1 MPEKPYEIGSEF
13 NYEPSEQG
21 EDLLS
26 LFRGRGEACFT
37 RCGRDA
43 IGLIAEDIR
52 RKKQPSGKSGDA
64 PETAGAEEP
73 SAYMAF
79 LPALSCDSMVL
90 PFRTHGFEVCFYA
103 LRKDLT
109 PDLQSLQG
117 LLRQKMQSRRICP
130 AVLLMNLFGSAD
142 IHAAAEQIRIGCPSA
157 VIIEDITHLLFN
169 PEKQETH
176 CADYLIGSIR
186 KWLGVPDGAAAVS
199 LSGGFRAEAE
209 QRETAFTT
217 LRAEALRLKTE
228 YLRTGDPDTKK
239 KFRALFSQAEQ
250 SLDDGMLPAAM
261 SEQSRRYLSCIDME
275 RIRSRRTANYHALYK
290 ALAVL
295 PENGTAFRMLPEL
308 PETTVPFMLPV
319 VLRHADEPDSARRHS
334 PDTPDRTD
342 LSGRDVFEKQLAA
355 RNLYAP
361 VLWPIAEEAAACCPV
376 SRDFSEHM
384 LAFWIDQRYG
394 PDDMLHAAAV
404 FTEELRKEHISR
416 GGEKCV

>member
-13 NYEPSEQG
+13 NYESAERG

-26 LFRGRGEACFT
+26 LFRGRGDVRFM

-52 RKKQPSGKSGDA
+52 LKRQPAGKPGDA
-64 PETAGAEEP
+64 PETAGAEET

-90 PFRTHGFEVCFYA
+90 PFRVHGFEVHFYA
-103 LRKDLT
+103 LREDLA
-109 PDLQSLQG
+109 PDLQSLQE

-142 IHAAAEQIRIGCPSA
+142 IHAAAEQIRIECPSA

-199 LSGGFRAEAE
+199 LSGAFRAEAE

-217 LRAEALRLKTE
+217 FRAEALRLKTE

-261 SEQSRRYLSCIDME
+261 SEQSRRYLSCIDMD
-275 RIRSRRTANYHALYK
+275 RIRSRRTANYHALYR
-290 ALAVL
+290 ALTAL
-295 PENGTAFRMLPEL
+295 PENARAFRMLPEL

-319 VLRHADEPDSARRHS
+319 VLQYADEEERVGQQP
-334 PDTPDRTD
+334 PDTQSRTE
-342 LSGRDVFEKQLAA
+342 LSGRDAFEKQLAA
-355 RNLYAP
+355 RNLYMP
-361 VLWPIAEEAAACCPV
+361 VLWPIAEEAAACCSV
-376 SRDFSEHM
+376 SRNFSEHM

-404 FTEELRKEHISR
+404 FAEELRKEQISR

>member
-13 NYEPSEQG
+13 NYEPSERG

-26 LFRGRGEACFT
+26 LFRGRGEAVFT

-52 RKKQPSGKSGDA
+52 LKKQPAGKAGDA

-73 SAYMAF
+73 VTYMAF
-79 LPALSCDSMVL
+79 LPALSCDSMFL
-90 PFRTHGFEVCFYA
+90 PFRTHGFEVYFYA
-103 LRKDLT
+103 LREDLT
-109 PDLQSLQG
+109 PDLQFLQG
-117 LLRQKMQSRRICP
+117 LLRQKMQGRRICP
-130 AVLLMNLFGSAD
+130 AVLLMNLFGTAD
-142 IHAAAEQIRIGCPSA
+142 IHAAAEQIRITFPSA

-169 PEKQETH
+169 PEKQETR

-199 LSGGFRAEAE
+199 LSGEFRAEAE
-209 QRETAFTT
+209 ERETAFTT
-217 LRAEALRLKTE
+217 LRAEALRMKTE
-228 YLRTGDPDTKK
+228 YLQTGEPDTKK
-239 KFRALFSQAEQ
+239 KFRALFAQAEQ
-250 SLDDGMLPAAM
+250 SLDDGACPVAL
-261 SEQSRRYLSCIDME
+261 SEQSRRYLSCIDTD

-290 ALAVL
+290 ALAAL
-295 PENGTAFRMLPEL
+295 PENGRTFRMLPEL

-319 VLRHADEPDSARRHS
+319 VLQYADAG
-334 PDTPDRTD
+334 DRVGRQQDVQSRTE
-342 LSGRDVFEKQLAA
+342 LSGRDAFEKQLAA

-361 VLWPIAEEAAACCPV
+361 VLWPIAEAAAACCPV

-384 LAFWIDQRYG
+384 LAFWIDQRYE

-404 FTEELRKEHISR
+404 FAEELRKAQISR